1 MTAASGQT
9 VQRVTR
15 QIGVYG
21 KMGFLRIGPLN
32 VTEPTT
38 DRKPHALITGAS
50 AGIGTA
56 LAREY
61 ARRGVPLVLTARRAD
76 RLQSL
81 ADELSAQVAVTVL
94 PADLAD
100 PAAPKALFDQ
110 CQNLGLFIGTLVNN
124 AGYGVPGRYLSSDW
138 ETHRD
143 FLQVM
148 QTGVAELCHRFL
160 PAMESAGYGRILNI
174 ASLAGLVP
182 ASAGHTLYGANKAW
196 LIRFSECLALECRD
210 RGVNVTALCPGFTWS
225 EFHDVNGMR
234 GNVSKLPGYLWQ
246 DAESVA
252 RVGVDAVEAGR
263 TVVLTKGINK
273 VIAGL
278 SKYLPAPLA
287 RAIVSSKSKDFR
299 DAD

>member
-1 MTAASGQT
+1 MSAQ
-9 VQRVTR
+9 
-15 QIGVYG
+15 
-21 KMGFLRIGPLN
+21 PL
-32 VTEPTT
+32 TIT
-38 DRKPHALITGAS
+38 PHVLITGAS
-50 AGIGTA
+50 AGIGAA

-61 ARRGVPLVLTARRAD
+61 ARRGMPLVLTARRAD

-81 ADELSAQVAVTVL
+81 ADELSEQVDVIVI

-100 PAAPKALFDQ
+100 PTAPKALFDA
-110 CQNLGLFIGTLVNN
+110 CQQRDLFIGTLVNN
-124 AGYGVPGRYLSSDW
+124 AGYGVPGRFLSSDW

-160 PAMESAGYGRILNI
+160 PAMEAAGHGRILNI

-196 LIRFSECLALECRD
+196 LIRFSETLALECRE
-210 RGVNVTALCPGFTWS
+210 RGVHVTALCPGFTWS

-252 RVGVDAVEAGR
+252 RIGVDAVEAGR
-263 TVVLTKGINK
+263 TVVLTKGVNK
-273 VIAGL
+273 VIAGI
-278 SKYLPAPLA
+278 SKYLPGSLA